1 MYMRKYDKYYRRIF
15 KHTKFPFTKL
25 KENATGNKSQY
36 SDEEKTLL
44 VIAEN
49 MREISYTF
57 NYLNDS
63 RLYLYLNPS
72 SFLKTKI
79 PNARYLNYHMHNYFN
94 NAYILKGRMIS
105 FLQRM
110 KKASKD
116 IETKKLV
123 DSFCAIIEKYF
134 EKYKKIRNDH
144 THIVRYIDHDI
155 STLETFESAYGS
167 SFIDSGKIVKKGH
180 VSMAYSEVKKN
191 WLKFMKTSDIAISNL
206 VSEYFDFIIKLILNK
221 NGSFKILLKKY
232 SYEQN
237 RKNEL

>member
-1 MYMRKYDKYYRRIF
+1 MYIRKYDKYYRRIF
-15 KHTKFPFTKL
+15 KHAKFPFTIL
-25 KENATGNKSQY
+25 KGDATGNKSQY

-44 VIAEN
+44 VIVEN
-49 MREISYTF
+49 MTEISYTL

-94 NAYILKGRMIS
+94 NAYILKERMTS

-116 IETKKLV
+116 IETKKLT

-134 EKYKKIRNDH
+134 EKYGKIRNEH

-155 STLETFESAYGS
+155 STLETFEGAYGS
-167 SFIDSGKIVKKGH
+167 NLFHSEKLIKKDH
-180 VSMAYSEVKKN
+180 VSMAYSKVKKS
-191 WLKFMKTSDIAISNL
+191 WLKFMKTSNIAINNL
-206 VSEYFDFIIKLILNK
+206 VSKYFDFIIELILNK
-221 NGSFKILLKKY
+221 NGSLKILLKKY
-232 SYEQN
+232 SYEQ
-237 RKNEL
+237 KE